1 MNRFFPG
8 YVDDLLNLGAH
19 NVKNDKMIRFSPY
32 GALELVIER
41 KGAASSRALLE
52 WTIRQRVQEIPNVHF
67 IQSKR

>member
-41 KGAASSRALLE
+41 KGGSE
-52 WTIRQRVQEIPNVHF
+52 
-67 IQSKR
+67 QSGIVRMGNPPTCTRNS